1 MLLQE
6 FLSSP
11 IEYRVYS
18 SIKRSE
24 LFVCGWAH
32 PPPPSTDLQIFGRK
46 KSSATKISLEENHWA
61 AEELL
66 NFNIL
71 LLKIRGNM
79 TF

>member
-1 MLLQE
+1 
-6 FLSSP
+6 
-11 IEYRVYS
+11 
-18 SIKRSE
+18 
-24 LFVCGWAH
+24 VCGWAH
-32 PPPPSTDLQIFGRK
+32 PSPPSTDLQIFGGK